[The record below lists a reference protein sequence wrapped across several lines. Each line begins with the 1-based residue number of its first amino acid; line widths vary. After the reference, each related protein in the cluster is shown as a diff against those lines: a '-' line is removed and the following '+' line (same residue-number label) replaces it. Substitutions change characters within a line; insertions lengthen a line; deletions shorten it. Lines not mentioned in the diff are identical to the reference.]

1 MTRKIRTPAELDAL
15 PRGVVLTSKGVSVAV
30 KLADG
35 MWGAAGFAGA
45 IDSETVVRCAHGY
58 LSIVGNITA
67 PAPAPSAATARHERA
82 VAYADDVAEGGAPV
96 PDDYERHYCTDDGE
110 DWPCGAARAARVPE
124 AAVERAARAMQAENT
139 PRPDPLNRDQR
150 EERDDATIATYR
162 TLARAGLTAALP
174 LLTAAPS
181 ATREA
186 TEDEVTEVV
195 TEALTDAYRAERG
208 MSRHTGL
215 TAHDESVIRDQA
227 AHVVSL
233 ADARFNITP
242 KEDR

>member
-1 MTRKIRTPAELDAL
+1 MTRTITTPAELDAL

-124 AAVERAARAMQAENT
+124 AAVERAARAMQAENA
-139 PRPDPLNRDQR
+139 PKPDPLNRDQR
-150 EERDDATIATYR
+150 EEQDDATIATYR

-233 ADARFNITP
+233 ADARFTITP
-242 KEDR
+242 KEGR